1 MCSIKNID
9 IYWNYWKFPRN
20 TVAAE
25 KFEIM
30 ISITIIFH
38 YPYRVD
44 LELDKVVCEILRI
57 TFTCLSC
64 VDQIDKDW
72 LLNCDA
78 SSQSRYAR
86 VEIFSYNTVLEYYN
100 NWIIMELLDNRIPQV

>member
-1 MCSIKNID
+1 MTWD
-9 IYWNYWKFPRN
+9 YQKFPRHP
-20 TVAAE
+20 VVAE
-25 KFEIM
+25 KFETRGRN
-30 ISITIIFH
+30 TIIFYYH
-38 YPYRVD
+38 YRVD

-57 TFTCLSC
+57 TFTCPSC

-86 VEIFSYNTVLEYYN
+86 VEFFSYNTVLEYYN